1 MILTFP
7 YRLARDVEPSPA
19 APDLPVFRP
28 VIPVRFV
35 GPHGLDALT
44 FTLVDTDADETVLPS
59 SLARTLGVALGSKLY
74 TLVAA
79 NNRPFVVR
87 YGVVELQIARPGVG
101 AYRWRARVGFQE
113 RRPDT
118 VLGRAGCLDHL
129 AVTFDGPNR
138 RLAIAT
144 PDP

>member
-7 YRLARDVEPSPA
+7 YRLARGVEPSPA
-19 APDLPVFRP
+19 APDAPVYRP
-28 VIPVRFV
+28 IIPVRFV

-44 FTLVDTDADETVLPS
+44 FALVDTGADETVLPS
-59 SLARTLGVALGSKLY
+59 SLARVLGVALGSKLY

-87 YGVVELQIARPGVG
+87 YGIVELQIGRPWAGV
-101 AYRWRARVGFQE
+101 YRWKARVGFQD

-118 VLGRAGCLDHL
+118 VLGRAGCLDQL

-138 RLAIAT
+138 QLVIAT